1 MSTKIDIINKAYA
14 RMRISGLTVEPTPED
29 TALALDRL
37 ESMAASWASRYDID
51 YDFEEVPQSTT
62 PHMIPRRHW
71 AAFETCLA
79 MELIPDFGKEVPQ
92 QLARLAN
99 AAYSR
104 LTADYHRT
112 KIVQY
117 PQRQP
122 LGSGTARKFYRY
134 TTFYKTSTQPLA
146 GAYAAYTNDIN
157 DFEENFSD
165 YLEYGEDISSYVLTA
180 DSKLT
185 VLSES
190 LATPVVSYQ
199 LRFDEASELEEVIIT
214 ITTSTGRKET
224 RKKQFVIRDADSA
237 N

>member
-14 RMRISGLTVEPTPED
+14 RMRISGLTVNPTPED
-29 TALALDRL
+29 IALALDRL
-37 ESMAASWASRYDID
+37 ESMAASWASKYDID
-51 YDFEEVPQSTT
+51 YDLEEVPQTTT

-79 MELIPDFGKEVPQ
+79 MELIPDFGKEVPP
-92 QLARLAN
+92 QLMRLAN

-104 LTADYHRT
+104 LTADYNRT
-112 KIVQY
+112 KVVQY

-122 LGSGTARKFYRY
+122 LGSGTARKFFRY
-134 TTFYKTSTQPLA
+134 TTFYKTVGQPLA
-146 GAYAAYTNDIN
+146 GAYMAFTDDIQ

-165 YLEYGEDISSYVLTA
+165 YLEFGETVASYVLTA

-185 VLSES
+185 VATES
-190 LATPVVSYQ
+190 LSSPIVSYRLQ
-199 LRFDEASELEEVIIT
+199 FDEESELEEVIIT

-224 RKKQFVIRDADSA
+224 RKKQFVIRDADSS